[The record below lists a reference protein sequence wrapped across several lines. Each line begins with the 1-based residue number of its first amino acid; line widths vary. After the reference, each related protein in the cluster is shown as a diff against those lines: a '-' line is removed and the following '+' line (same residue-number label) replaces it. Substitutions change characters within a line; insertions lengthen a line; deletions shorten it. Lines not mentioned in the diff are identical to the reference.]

1 MNWRQLL
8 ILPPLLAGV
17 ALFVWMGGG
26 EGDGQRDAPG
36 EVALAVRIAEVTA
49 APFRPSVIAYG
60 RAAAASSWTA
70 ISQVQGRAVNVS
82 PDLSAGRIVNEG
94 DLLVAIDPR
103 DYESALAKAE
113 TARDSARAS
122 LRELDATEANT
133 RETLKLERRI
143 EEFLQTDFDRQSDLL
158 DRGSVAQ
165 SAVDQ
170 ATRTLLA
177 QQKVV
182 LDLQNRLNLVPV
194 QREIHE
200 TTLATRNAEIEEAR
214 RNLDRTRILAPFT
227 GRVSGKSVTLGQ
239 FVRAGDNLLA
249 IESIDAAEVLAEF
262 RPQTLGNF
270 FRTIVGDD
278 PAALM
283 IAEETRE
290 ILEVIAGL
298 DLVATVHPTSGES
311 YFWPAEFTR
320 FSGRADERTGAVG
333 IAVQV
338 DAPGLPDP
346 ATRRPPLING
356 TFVEVRLSAPEVT
369 NAIRIERSAL
379 RTDPDGVDFVFLV
392 DQDSRLSRRDVVVG
406 PVVNDQVVVLSGLER
421 GDRIVLS
428 DPRPAVYGMLLAPVA
443 N

>member
-8 ILPPLLAGV
+8 ILPPLLAGI
-17 ALFVWMGGG
+17 ALFLWMGGEERSG
-26 EGDGQRDAPG
+26 REDARG
-36 EVALAVRIAEVTA
+36 EVAQAVRVAEVA
-49 APFRPSVIAYG
+49 AIPFRPSVNAYG
-60 RAAAASSWTA
+60 RAAAASSWSA
-70 ISQVQGRAVNVS
+70 ISQVQGRAVDVN

-133 RETLKLERRI
+133 KETLELERRI
-143 EEFLQTDFDRQSDLL
+143 EEFLQTDFDRQSNLL

-182 LDLQNRLNLVPV
+182 LDLQNRLNLMPV

-214 RNLDRTRILAPFT
+214 RNLDRTRIRAPFT
-227 GRVSGKSVTLGQ
+227 GRVSRQSVTLGQ
-239 FVRAGDNLLA
+239 FVRVGDNLLA

-262 RPQTLGNF
+262 RPQTLSSF
-270 FRTIVGDD
+270 FRMIVGDD
-278 PAALM
+278 PAALL
-283 IAEETRE
+283 IREEARE
-290 ILEVIAGL
+290 ILEVIADL
-298 DLVATVHPTSGES
+298 DLVATVHPTNGES
-311 YFWPAEFTR
+311 YFWPAKFMR
-320 FSGRADERTGAVG
+320 FSGRADEQTGALG

-338 DAPGLPDP
+338 DDPGLPDP

-356 TFVEVRLSAPEVT
+356 TFVEVRLSASEMSS
-369 NAIRIERSAL
+369 AIRIERSAL
-379 RTDPDGVDFVFLV
+379 RTGPDGVDFVLLV
-392 DQDSRLSRRDVVVG
+392 DQDSRLARRDVVVG
-406 PVVNDQVVVLSGLER
+406 PVFGDQVVVLSGLEQ
-421 GDRIVLS
+421 GERIVLS
-428 DPRPAVYGMLLAPVA
+428 DPRPAVYGMLLTPVER
-443 N
+443 